1 MSKRHSI
8 DIRDMAD
15 SDTDLDGALALSR
28 AVNWPYRKDDWRVAA
43 SLGHGVLAEADGRI
57 VGSALWWP
65 YGERLA
71 TFGMIIVSPA
81 MQGQGIGRI
90 LMDSL
95 LRQSGDRTV
104 LLNSTEEGLAL
115 YRHHGFEAVGTVHQ
129 HQAWTPADSAANV
142 PVASVRP
149 FRPSDEAAIIDL
161 DRHASGVDRTCLI
174 TRFMAIGETVLCEA
188 DGTLTG
194 FAICRR
200 FGHGYAI
207 GPVIGQSS
215 QDARSLIGYFLREKA
230 GNFLRV
236 DIPGDSRLGEWL
248 EGLGLPEVGRVKTMV
263 RGTRPPQTGP
273 GRILALASQ
282 SLG

>member
-1 MSKRHSI
+1 MSKHHSI

-28 AVNWPYRKDDWRVAA
+28 AVNWPYRKDDWRVAV
-43 SLGHGVLAEADGRI
+43 SLGRGVLAEADGRI

-65 YGERLA
+65 YGDGLA

-81 MQGQGIGRI
+81 MQGQGIGRM

-95 LRQSGDRTV
+95 LRQAGDRTV
-104 LLNSTEEGLAL
+104 LLNSTEEGLTL
-115 YRHHGFEAVGTVHQ
+115 YRRYGFQTVGTVHQ
-129 HQAWTPADSAANV
+129 HQAWTAADPAVNA
-142 PVASVRP
+142 PVSSVRP
-149 FRPSDEAAIIDL
+149 FCPTDAAAIIDL
-161 DRHASGVDRTCLI
+161 DRGASGVDRKSLI
-174 TRFMAIGETVLCEA
+174 TRFMAIGDTVLCEA
-188 DGTLTG
+188 DGTVAG

-215 QDARSLIGYFLREKA
+215 QDAQSLIGYFLRAKA
-230 GNFLRV
+230 GEFLRV

-248 EGLGLPEVGRVKTMV
+248 EGVGLPEVGRVTTMV
-263 RGTRPPQTGP
+263 RGARPQQTGP
-273 GRILALASQ
+273 QRILALASQ

>member
-1 MSKRHSI
+1 MPSI

-28 AVNWPYRKDDWRVAA
+28 AVNWPYRKDDWRVAL
-43 SLGHGVLAEADGRI
+43 SLGRGVLAEADRRI

-65 YGERLA
+65 YGDGLA

-95 LRQSGDRTV
+95 LRQAGDRTV

-115 YRHHGFEAVGTVHQ
+115 YRRYGFEAVGTVHQ
-129 HQAWTPADSAANV
+129 HQARTTADPAVNA
-142 PVASVRP
+142 PVSSVRP
-149 FRPSDEAAIIDL
+149 FPPTDEAAILDL
-161 DRHASGVDRTCLI
+161 DRGASGVDRTDLV
-174 TRFMAIGETVLCEA
+174 TRFMGIGDTVVREA
-188 DGTLTG
+188 DGTVTG
-194 FAICRR
+194 FAMCRR

-215 QDARSLIGYFLREKA
+215 QDAQSLIGYFLREKA
-230 GNFLRV
+230 GEFLRV
-236 DIPGDSRLGEWL
+236 DISGDSGLGPWL
-248 EGLGLPEVGRVKTMV
+248 EGMGLPEVGRVTTMV
-263 RGTRPPQTGP
+263 RGARPQQSGP
-273 GRILALASQ
+273 ARIFALASQ